1 VNFWGIINLKL
12 LLDVLFAIGFG
23 LLLFS
28 RVKEQRTLWL
38 LRGYL
43 FLVST
48 AWFIQRYAD
57 LPLTSKLIDAV
68 VLACSLSLA
77 ILWQGELRRLME
89 LLGTGRLAVLLGNP
103 PKEFR
108 ATSTTITQLV
118 DTAGKLSQNRRGAL
132 IVVDL
137 GSDLRPEDFLY
148 SGTNIEAQLSTDLL
162 INLFAT
168 DTPLHDGAVLVKGNK
183 IISAGVILPLSRQGI
198 SRYGTRHL
206 AALGITE
213 RFDRCIC
220 IVVSEETGTLSLAN
234 QGKLERPITSSRL
247 QELLVNLIGNQNSIG
262 TNKSSLAIK
271 KLVKEVFQKVGIE
284 ESRLDSFPHQF
295 SGGMRQRVSIAM
307 ALALKPKLLI
317 ADEPT
322 TSLDTITS
330 FEIMQEIIHLCN
342 EFDTTLIL
350 ISHDINLAAKW
361 CKKVAI
367 IEKGSIVE
375 KGNVSDLSCK
385 TAVHHRKVA
394 NHY

>member
-1 VNFWGIINLKL
+1 MKFWGIINLKL
-12 LLDVLFAIGFG
+12 FLDVLFAVGFG
-23 LLLFS
+23 ILLFS
-28 RVKEQRTLWL
+28 RVKEKRTLWL

-43 FLVST
+43 FLVSS
-48 AWFIQRYAD
+48 AWFIQRYAS

-103 PKEFR
+103 QKEFR
-108 ATSTTITQLV
+108 ATSTTISQLV

-148 SGTNIEAQLSTDLL
+148 SGTNIQAQLSTELL

-247 QELLVNLIGNQNSIG
+247 QELLINLIGNKNSMG
-262 TNKSSLAIK
+262 TSKSSLGK
-271 KLVKEVFQKVGIE
+271 N
-284 ESRLDSFPHQF
+284 
-295 SGGMRQRVSIAM
+295 
-307 ALALKPKLLI
+307 ALSQNANLS
-317 ADEPT
+317 DN
-322 TSLDTITS
+322 
-330 FEIMQEIIHLCN
+330 II
-342 EFDTTLIL
+342 
-350 ISHDINLAAKW
+350 SDINEKETGKSAIFIN
-361 CKKVAI
+361 KK
-367 IEKGSIVE
+367 
-375 KGNVSDLSCK
+375 D
-385 TAVHHRKVA
+385 
-394 NHY
+394 

>member
-1 VNFWGIINLKL
+1 MNFWGIINLKL
-12 LLDVLFAIGFG
+12 LLDVLFAVGFG

-43 FLVST
+43 FLVSF
-48 AWFIQRYAD
+48 AWFIQRYAY

-108 ATSTTITQLV
+108 ATSTTVNQLV
-118 DTAGKLSQNRRGAL
+118 DAAGKLSQNRKGAL

-148 SGTNIEAQLSTDLL
+148 SGINIEAQLSTDLL

-247 QELLVNLIGNQNSIG
+247 QELLIKLVGNQNSLGNQKSSAIKS
-262 TNKSSLAIK
+262 TLSQNINTNDNITIENESNKS
-271 KLVKEVFQKVGIE
+271 
-284 ESRLDSFPHQF
+284 D
-295 SGGMRQRVSIAM
+295 
-307 ALALKPKLLI
+307 
-317 ADEPT
+317 
-322 TSLDTITS
+322 
-330 FEIMQEIIHLCN
+330 
-342 EFDTTLIL
+342 
-350 ISHDINLAAKW
+350 
-361 CKKVAI
+361 
-367 IEKGSIVE
+367 
-375 KGNVSDLSCK
+375 
-385 TAVHHRKVA
+385 
-394 NHY
+394 

>member
-1 VNFWGIINLKL
+1 VNFWEIINFKL
-12 LLDVLFAIGFG
+12 LFDVLFAIGIG
-23 LLLFS
+23 ILLFS

-43 FLVST
+43 FLVSL
-48 AWFIQRYAD
+48 AWFVQRYES
-57 LPLTSKLIDAV
+57 LPLTSKLIDAL

-89 LLGTGRLAVLLGNP
+89 LLGTGRLTVILGNP

-108 ATSTTITQLV
+108 ANVNAVNQLV
-118 DTAGKLSQNRRGAL
+118 EAAGKLSQNRRGAL

-148 SGTNIEAQLSTDLL
+148 SGIKIDAQLSSDLL

-168 DTPLHDGAVLVKGNK
+168 DTPLHDGAILVKGNK

-213 RFDRCIC
+213 RFERCIC

-247 QELLVNLIGNQNSIG
+247 QELLNSFVGSSNNQTVS
-262 TNKSSLAIK
+262 KSSTNRNVLMPK
-271 KLVKEVFQKVGIE
+271 KGTTDIISNIGIDKSVK
-284 ESRLDSFPHQF
+284 
-295 SGGMRQRVSIAM
+295 
-307 ALALKPKLLI
+307 
-317 ADEPT
+317 
-322 TSLDTITS
+322 
-330 FEIMQEIIHLCN
+330 N
-342 EFDTTLIL
+342 
-350 ISHDINLAAKW
+350 
-361 CKKVAI
+361 
-367 IEKGSIVE
+367 
-375 KGNVSDLSCK
+375 SD
-385 TAVHHRKVA
+385 
-394 NHY
+394 

>member
-1 VNFWGIINLKL
+1 MNFWGFINLKL
-12 LLDVLFAIGFG
+12 FLDVSFATGFG

-43 FLVST
+43 FLVSF
-48 AWFIQRYAD
+48 AWFIQRYAS

-103 PKEFR
+103 TKEFR
-108 ATSTTITQLV
+108 ATSTTVNQLV
-118 DTAGKLSQNRRGAL
+118 DASGKLSKNRKGAL

-148 SGTNIEAQLSTDLL
+148 SGINIEAQLSTDLL

-247 QELLVNLIGNQNSIG
+247 QELLIKLVGNQNS
-262 TNKSSLAIK
+262 SS
-271 KLVKEVFQKVGIE
+271 
-284 ESRLDSFPHQF
+284 S
-295 SGGMRQRVSIAM
+295 
-307 ALALKPKLLI
+307 PKLSNNKI
-317 ADEPT
+317 TKAQKINANGNI
-322 TSLDTITS
+322 TID
-330 FEIMQEIIHLCN
+330 N
-342 EFDTTLIL
+342 E
-350 ISHDINLAAKW
+350 HDNPENPSNIKQ
-361 CKKVAI
+361 
-367 IEKGSIVE
+367 
-375 KGNVSDLSCK
+375 
-385 TAVHHRKVA
+385 
-394 NHY
+394 

>member
-1 VNFWGIINLKL
+1 VNFWGFINLKL
-12 LLDVLFAIGFG
+12 LLDVLFAVGFG

-48 AWFIQRYAD
+48 AWFIQRYAY

-220 IVVSEETGTLSLAN
+220 IVVSEETGTLSFAN
-234 QGKLERPITSSRL
+234 QGKLGRPITSSRL
-247 QELLVNLIGNQNSIG
+247 QELLVDLIGNKNSIS
-262 TNKSSLAIK
+262 TNKSSLNK
-271 KLVKEVFQKVGIE
+271 
-284 ESRLDSFPHQF
+284 
-295 SGGMRQRVSIAM
+295 
-307 ALALKPKLLI
+307 
-317 ADEPT
+317 
-322 TSLDTITS
+322 TSLPQETNQSDNINSGFNEKESNKSES
-330 FEIMQEIIHLCN
+330 F
-342 EFDTTLIL
+342 
-350 ISHDINLAAKW
+350 IN
-361 CKKVAI
+361 
-367 IEKGSIVE
+367 
-375 KGNVSDLSCK
+375 
-385 TAVHHRKVA
+385 RKD
-394 NHY
+394 

>member
-1 VNFWGIINLKL
+1 VNFWGLVTFKFF
-12 LLDVLFAIGFG
+12 LDVLFAASFG

-43 FLVST
+43 FLVSL
-48 AWFIQRYAD
+48 AWFVQRYAN

-89 LLGTGRLAVLLGNP
+89 LLGTGRLAVLLGNA

-108 ATSTTITQLV
+108 ANANTVNQLV
-118 DTAGKLSQNRRGAL
+118 EAAGKLSQNRRGAL
-132 IVVDL
+132 MVVDI

-148 SGTNIEAQLSTDLL
+148 SGINIEAKISVDLM

-247 QELLVNLIGNQNSIG
+247 QELLNEFVDNSNSQIIS
-262 TNKSSLAIK
+262 KSSSNRNVSSPK
-271 KLVKEVFQKVGIE
+271 KSSTDII
-284 ESRLDSFPHQF
+284 S
-295 SGGMRQRVSIAM
+295 SIAID
-307 ALALKPKLLI
+307 K
-317 ADEPT
+317 
-322 TSLDTITS
+322 SV
-330 FEIMQEIIHLCN
+330 
-342 EFDTTLIL
+342 
-350 ISHDINLAAKW
+350 
-361 CKKVAI
+361 KKT
-367 IEKGSIVE
+367 
-375 KGNVSDLSCK
+375 D
-385 TAVHHRKVA
+385 
-394 NHY
+394 

>member
-1 VNFWGIINLKL
+1 MNFWGFINLRL
-12 LLDVLFAIGFG
+12 IFDVLFAAGFG
-23 LLLFS
+23 MLFFT
-28 RVKEQRTLWL
+28 RVKEKRTLWL

-43 FLVST
+43 FLVSL
-48 AWFIQRYAD
+48 AWFVQRYAN

-89 LLGTGRLAVLLGNP
+89 LLGTGRLTVLLGNP

-108 ATSTTITQLV
+108 ANGNTVNQLV
-118 DTAGKLSQNRRGAL
+118 EAAGKLSQNRRGAL

-148 SGTNIEAQLSTDLL
+148 SGINIEAQLSTDLL

-220 IVVSEETGTLSLAN
+220 IVVSEETGTLSLSN

-247 QELLVNLIGNQNSIG
+247 QELLNSFVDNSNSQTISKSSTNRNVSSPKKATTDIIPNITLDKT
-262 TNKSSLAIK
+262 TNKS
-271 KLVKEVFQKVGIE
+271 
-284 ESRLDSFPHQF
+284 D
-295 SGGMRQRVSIAM
+295 
-307 ALALKPKLLI
+307 
-317 ADEPT
+317 
-322 TSLDTITS
+322 
-330 FEIMQEIIHLCN
+330 
-342 EFDTTLIL
+342 
-350 ISHDINLAAKW
+350 
-361 CKKVAI
+361 
-367 IEKGSIVE
+367 
-375 KGNVSDLSCK
+375 
-385 TAVHHRKVA
+385 
-394 NHY
+394 

>member
-1 VNFWGIINLKL
+1 MNFWGFINLMF
-12 LLDVLFAIGFG
+12 LLDVLFAAGFG

-43 FLVST
+43 FLVSF
-48 AWFIQRYAD
+48 AWFIQRYAY

-89 LLGTGRLAVLLGNP
+89 LLGTGRLAVLLGNQ

-108 ATSTTITQLV
+108 ATSNTVNQLV
-118 DTAGKLSQNRRGAL
+118 DASGKLSQSRKGAL

-148 SGTNIEAQLSTDLL
+148 SGINIEAQLSTDLL

-220 IVVSEETGTLSLAN
+220 IVVSEETGTISLAN

-247 QELLVNLIGNQNSIG
+247 QELLIKLIGNQNSLG
-262 TNKSSLAIK
+262 TTKSSSNK
-271 KLVKEVFQKVGIE
+271 
-284 ESRLDSFPHQF
+284 
-295 SGGMRQRVSIAM
+295 
-307 ALALKPKLLI
+307 
-317 ADEPT
+317 T
-322 TSLDTITS
+322 TSSQNINTNDTIT
-330 FEIMQEIIHLCN
+330 IDRKTN
-342 EFDTTLIL
+342 ESESQNTLL
-350 ISHDINLAAKW
+350 D
-361 CKKVAI
+361 
-367 IEKGSIVE
+367 
-375 KGNVSDLSCK
+375 
-385 TAVHHRKVA
+385 
-394 NHY
+394 

>member
-1 VNFWGIINLKL
+1 MNFWGFINLKF
-12 LLDVLFAIGFG
+12 LLDVLFAAGFG

-43 FLVST
+43 FLVSF
-48 AWFIQRYAD
+48 AWFIQRYAY

-77 ILWQGELRRLME
+77 ILWQGELRRLLE
-89 LLGTGRLAVLLGNP
+89 LLGTGRLTVLLGNP

-108 ATSTTITQLV
+108 ASSTTVNQLV
-118 DTAGKLSQNRRGAL
+118 DAAGKLSQNRKGAL
-132 IVVDL
+132 VVVDL

-148 SGTNIEAQLSTDLL
+148 SGINIEAQLSTDLL

-247 QELLVNLIGNQNSIG
+247 QELLIKLVGNQNSLS
-262 TNKSSLAIK
+262 TSKSSTKKSDSSQKINTNDNITIENDSNKPERLKNIK
-271 KLVKEVFQKVGIE
+271 
-284 ESRLDSFPHQF
+284 D
-295 SGGMRQRVSIAM
+295 
-307 ALALKPKLLI
+307 
-317 ADEPT
+317 
-322 TSLDTITS
+322 
-330 FEIMQEIIHLCN
+330 
-342 EFDTTLIL
+342 
-350 ISHDINLAAKW
+350 
-361 CKKVAI
+361 
-367 IEKGSIVE
+367 
-375 KGNVSDLSCK
+375 
-385 TAVHHRKVA
+385 
-394 NHY
+394 

>member
-1 VNFWGIINLKL
+1 VSFWSFLNLKL
-12 LLDVLFAIGFG
+12 LLDVFFAAGFG
-23 LLLFS
+23 ILLFS

-43 FLVST
+43 FLVSL
-48 AWFIQRYAD
+48 AWFVQRFAS
-57 LPLTSKLIDAV
+57 LPLTSKLIDALV
-68 VLACSLSLA
+68 IACSLSLA

-108 ATSTTITQLV
+108 ANSNAVNQLV
-118 DTAGKLSQNRRGAL
+118 DAAGKLSQNRRGAL
-132 IVVDL
+132 MVVDL

-148 SGTNIEAQLSTDLL
+148 SGITIDAQLSTDLL

-168 DTPLHDGAVLVKGNK
+168 DTPLHDGAILVKGNK

-247 QELLVNLIGNQNSIG
+247 QELLNDFIGGLKNQTISKSSPNRNVSLPNKETIDIISSIG
-262 TNKSSLAIK
+262 VDKS
-271 KLVKEVFQKVGIE
+271 VK
-284 ESRLDSFPHQF
+284 
-295 SGGMRQRVSIAM
+295 
-307 ALALKPKLLI
+307 
-317 ADEPT
+317 
-322 TSLDTITS
+322 
-330 FEIMQEIIHLCN
+330 N
-342 EFDTTLIL
+342 
-350 ISHDINLAAKW
+350 
-361 CKKVAI
+361 
-367 IEKGSIVE
+367 
-375 KGNVSDLSCK
+375 SD
-385 TAVHHRKVA
+385 
-394 NHY
+394 

>member
-1 VNFWGIINLKL
+1 MNFWEIINFKL
-12 LLDVLFAIGFG
+12 LFDVLFAIGIG
-23 LLLFS
+23 ILLFS

-43 FLVST
+43 FLVSL
-48 AWFIQRYAD
+48 AWFVQRYES
-57 LPLTSKLIDAV
+57 LPLTSKLIDAL

-89 LLGTGRLAVLLGNP
+89 LLGTGRLTVILGNP

-108 ATSTTITQLV
+108 ANVNAVNQLV
-118 DTAGKLSQNRRGAL
+118 EAAGKLSQNRRGAL

-148 SGTNIEAQLSTDLL
+148 SGIKIDAQLSSDLL

-168 DTPLHDGAVLVKGNK
+168 DTPLHDGAILVKGNK

-213 RFDRCIC
+213 RFERCIC

-247 QELLVNLIGNQNSIG
+247 QELLNSFVGSSNNQTVS
-262 TNKSSLAIK
+262 KSSTNRNVLMPK
-271 KLVKEVFQKVGIE
+271 KGTTDIISNIGIDNSVK
-284 ESRLDSFPHQF
+284 
-295 SGGMRQRVSIAM
+295 
-307 ALALKPKLLI
+307 
-317 ADEPT
+317 
-322 TSLDTITS
+322 
-330 FEIMQEIIHLCN
+330 N
-342 EFDTTLIL
+342 
-350 ISHDINLAAKW
+350 
-361 CKKVAI
+361 
-367 IEKGSIVE
+367 
-375 KGNVSDLSCK
+375 SD
-385 TAVHHRKVA
+385 
-394 NHY
+394 